1 MKNPWVRLLTA
12 LVVFALIALPLVA
25 FVAQNLSRRSELS
38 LNVGFVQWELV
49 DPVPVPGLMLMSL
62 IVGVLVG
69 LLLGGLREVRVRRQL
84 RDAQSAAAF
93 SGSESGW

>member
-49 DPVPVPGLMLMSL
+49 EPVPVPGLMLMSL

-69 LLLGGLREVRVRRQL
+69 LLLGGLREMRVRRQL